1 MLNKI
6 LTIAFCLMIISACTK
21 DYKIVKENNVKND
34 FETNKLLAPGIHGF
48 YDDSNNL
55 FHGFKII
62 LE

>member
-6 LTIAFCLMIISACTK
+6 LTIAFCSMIISACT
-21 DYKIVKENNVKND
+21 IVKENNVKND
-34 FETNKLLAPGIHGF
+34 FETKKLLTHEMHGF